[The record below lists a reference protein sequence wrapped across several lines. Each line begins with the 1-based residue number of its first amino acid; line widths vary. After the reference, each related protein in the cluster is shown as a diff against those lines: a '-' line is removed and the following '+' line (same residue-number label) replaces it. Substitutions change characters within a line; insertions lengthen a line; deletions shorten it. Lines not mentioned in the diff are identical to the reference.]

1 MGIMIRDA
9 LIENIPLI
17 HGFILEL
24 AESEKLVDEVAAT
37 EKTLS
42 ETLFGESAYAHVV
55 IAEMNG
61 GPAGFAA
68 YFFNYSSFKGR
79 PGLYIED
86 LYVKPS
92 SRDEGIGKALFS
104 HCARVARER
113 KCGRLEFA
121 VLNWNPARR
130 FYERLGARTMDDWV
144 VYRLTGTALEKATSL

>member
-1 MGIMIRDA
+1 MGITIRDA
-9 LIENIPLI
+9 GIEDIPLI

-24 AESEKLVDEVAAT
+24 AEFEKLVDEVVAT
-37 EKTLS
+37 EETLC
-42 ETLFGESAYAHVV
+42 ETLFGERAYAHVV

-61 GPAGFAA
+61 EPVGFAV
-68 YFFNYSSFKGR
+68 YFFNYSTFMGC

-92 SRDEGIGKALFS
+92 SRGEGIGKALFS

-130 FYERLGARTMDDWV
+130 FYERLGARIMDDWV
-144 VYRLTGTALEKATSL
+144 VYRLTGKALEKATSL